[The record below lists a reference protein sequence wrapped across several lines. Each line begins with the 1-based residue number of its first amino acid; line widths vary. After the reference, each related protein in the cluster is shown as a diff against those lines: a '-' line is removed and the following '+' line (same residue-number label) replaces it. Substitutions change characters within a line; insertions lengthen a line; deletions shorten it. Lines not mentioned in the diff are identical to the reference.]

1 MSEPIH
7 FYFDF
12 SSPYAYLGSVM
23 IQEVAKKHKREVH
36 WHSFMLGAAFKGE
49 NTGPLT
55 VYPRKGEYSRLDFD
69 RTARKYGIPFKMP
82 EEFPKV
88 TLAASRGFFWL
99 WRQDAELAKIFANA
113 VFSAYFVDGRD
124 ISDTSVILVI
134 AEGSGVDAKSLE
146 AAFNS
151 SDIKTAYKASVE
163 EIVDTKK
170 IFGAPFF
177 IVDGEP
183 FWGADRVVQIDEWLT
198 TGGW

>member
-23 IQEVAKKHKREVH
+23 IEEVAEKHTRDVH

-69 RTARKYGIPFKMP
+69 RTARKYKIPFEMP
-82 EEFPKV
+82 IEFPKL

-99 WRQDAELAKIFANA
+99 WQQDPEQAKAFAKA
-113 VFSAYFVDGRD
+113 VFSAYFVDGQD
-124 ISDTSVILVI
+124 ISDASVILAI
-134 AEGSGVDAKSLE
+134 AEESGANVNTLE

-151 SDIKTAYKASVE
+151 SDVKAAYKASVE
-163 EIVDTKK
+163 EIVDHKK

-177 IVDGEP
+177 IVDEEP
-183 FWGADRVVQIDEWLT
+183 FWGADRVVQID
-198 TGGW
+198 

>member
-1 MSEPIH
+1 MPDAID

-23 IQEVAKKHKREVH
+23 IEEVARKHGRSVR
-36 WHSFMLGAAFKGE
+36 WHSFMLGVAFKGE

-69 RTARKYGIPFKMP
+69 RTARKYKIPFNMP
-82 EEFPKV
+82 ADFPKM

-99 WRQDAELAKIFANA
+99 ADQNEEKAKEFGRA
-113 VFSAYFVDGRD
+113 VFAAYFVDGRD
-124 ISDTSVILVI
+124 ISDPEVILTV
-134 AEGSGVDAKSLE
+134 AEEQGLDQQALE
-146 AAFNS
+146 GAFNTEAVK
-151 SDIKTAYKASVE
+151 DAYKASVG
-163 EIVDTKK
+163 EIVDQKK

-183 FWGADRVVQIDEWLT
+183 FWGADRVVQIDEWLE